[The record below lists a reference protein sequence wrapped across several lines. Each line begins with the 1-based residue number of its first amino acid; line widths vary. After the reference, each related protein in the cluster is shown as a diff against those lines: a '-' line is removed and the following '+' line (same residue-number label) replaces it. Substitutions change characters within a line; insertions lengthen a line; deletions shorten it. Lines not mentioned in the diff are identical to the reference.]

1 LLEVGSMPSIDRT
14 DVDFGSDR
22 RGALEVATPD
32 CIADNFDGEV
42 VVLNIA
48 SGVYFSLRG
57 LAGAVWRDLAA
68 GLAPSDLVSG
78 MKAVDAELGSR
89 TYEFIAQIE
98 QHGLMRPRAPG
109 GQHPPAAAESVALAR
124 SGDSRLTLE
133 TYEDM
138 KDLILADPIHDAD
151 EQAGWPVVQSRN

>member
-1 LLEVGSMPSIDRT
+1 MGAEG
-14 DVDFGSDR
+14 
-22 RGALEVATPD
+22 RGRALEVATPD

-57 LAGAVWRDLAA
+57 LAGAVWRDLES
-68 GLAPSDLVSG
+68 GHLPSDLVAEIG
-78 MKAVDAELGSR
+78 AGDAQLTTR
-89 TYEFIAQIE
+89 AREFIAQIE
-98 QHGLMRPRAPG
+98 QHGLMRPRETG
-109 GQHPPAAAESVALAR
+109 GTHPAVTAESVVLAR
-124 SGDSRLTLE
+124 NGHRGLLLE

-151 EQAGWPVVQSRN
+151 ERMGWPVMQPRD